1 MSSTT
6 LLSFNLD
13 AQGATAVLIFSR
25 RRDMFS
31 LLTTSKTTS
40 KIFDT
45 SSVWQSYCY
54 NQGIILSRNDLKH
67 ATRNDWKEFAMHLPR
82 FRIQGNVGKDG
93 AAWRSTFGTA
103 LGKKGNTTF
112 KSCGKE
118 AVGKKGNNLDEL
130 RRLVTRLSKV
140 PRHNFRNGV
149 HVPSLDSDIMYLV
162 PLDFYETEVDDWTG
176 YPGLGQSGV
185 FTTMRNEITVSP
197 GRRFVL
203 EVDLQCCTASQCD
216 DPQCDDPQCDDCRFQ
231 SENHFSK
238 HDPRCDDPH
247 PEDFAS
253 MMMNDMSVVHLNGER
268 LTVEAPVSGT
278 WIMKLEDIEDMDGEK
293 MFLEFLGYT
302 KDDKEEESRQEP
314 GSRLYLKDGAAI
326 RLSNIWEDETNLNID
341 YTIKFREAKELHPP
355 IAIRSEVTFLLGEEK
370 EEGED
375 EEKEVALQ
383 THTLPAS
390 RDTYAIGH
398 CGYGC
403 CIQSLPFTRSLY
415 NISSKYLKGEGGEP
429 MSTDYGDI
437 HETPLMVVLQ
447 IGIYDTDLSANPEYM
462 DVDLDKLYEYV

>member
-1 MSSTT
+1 MSCTT
-6 LLSFNLD
+6 LSFNLD
-13 AQGATAVLIFSR
+13 AQGATAVLIFSS

-31 LLTTSKTTS
+31 LLTLNKTTS

-54 NQGIILSRNDLKH
+54 NQGIILSRNDLIQ
-67 ATRNDWKEFAMHLPR
+67 ATRNDWKEFAMQLPR
-82 FRIQGNVGKDG
+82 FRLQGNVGKDG
-93 AAWRSTFGTA
+93 AA
-103 LGKKGNTTF
+103 LGRDRKGN
-112 KSCGKE
+112 
-118 AVGKKGNNLDEL
+118 NLNLDEL
-130 RRLVTRLSKV
+130 RRLVAHLSKV

-216 DPQCDDPQCDDCRFQ
+216 DPQCDDCGFQ

-238 HDPRCDDPH
+238 HDPRRDDPH

-253 MMMNDMSVVHLNGER
+253 MMMKDMSVVHLNGER
-268 LTVEAPVSGT
+268 LTEEAPVSGT

-302 KDDKEEESRQEP
+302 KDDKEEESMQDPLR
-314 GSRLYLKDGAAI
+314 RLYLKDGAAI
-326 RLSNIWEDETNLNID
+326 RLWNIWEDETNLNID
-341 YTIKFREAKELHPP
+341 YTIHFREAKELHPP

-390 RDTYAIGH
+390 RDMYAIGH

-437 HETPLMVVLQ
+437 HETPLMAVLQ

-462 DVDLDKLYEYV
+462 DVDLDELYEYV